1 MIARGAAE
9 RIIVIGPTDV
19 GKSSFIRALAARRDF
34 ALLDL
39 DPGQKM
45 VGPPGTV
52 SRGRIEPVSGGTI
65 CNRFVFV
72 GSTSG
77 IVISRIA
84 LAAEQLAGAG
94 PIVVNTS
101 GFVSGPGARLQ
112 TASIAA
118 VNPDLV
124 IAIGIDAVPMPKA
137 GRTNLL
143 LLPRSPLARRKSPA
157 ERRRIRQEALDR
169 HLGSARVA
177 LAREALRF
185 NPAPPL
191 PFTIADRP
199 LCALADSEGED
210 MAIGVLH
217 AAGPERIVVQCAAPP
232 RPVVTVRLGSIWL
245 SPSGGAWRLRD
256 RLTPAAG

>member
-9 RIIVIGPTDV
+9 RIIAIGPTDV

-52 SRGRIEPVSGGTI
+52 SRGRIEPDTGGV
-65 CNRFVFV
+65 CDRFVFV

-77 IVISRIA
+77 LVISRIA
-84 LAAEQLAGAG
+84 RAAERLAGTG

-124 IAIGIDAVPMPKA
+124 VAIGIDAVPMPKA
-137 GRTNLL
+137 CSTDLI

-157 ERRRIRQEALDR
+157 VRRRIRQEALDR
-169 HLGSARVA
+169 HLGSERVD
-177 LAREALRF
+177 LAREGLRF
-185 NPAPPL
+185 DPAPPL
-191 PFTIADRP
+191 PFTIEDRP
-199 LCALADSEGED
+199 LCALADTDGED

-217 AAGPERIVVQCAAPP
+217 AAGPERIIVQCAAPP
-232 RPVVTVRLGSIWL
+232 RPIVTVRLGSIWL